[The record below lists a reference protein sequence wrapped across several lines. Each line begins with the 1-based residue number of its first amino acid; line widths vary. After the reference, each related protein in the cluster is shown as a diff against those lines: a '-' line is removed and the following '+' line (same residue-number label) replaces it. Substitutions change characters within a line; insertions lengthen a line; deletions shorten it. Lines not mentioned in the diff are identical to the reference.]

1 LARKFG
7 TVHAPEFGRE
17 LWVDRGGNLEFDD
30 LLLIGRTQVAREGRL
45 AEQSN
50 RYLFCDTSPLTT
62 LFYCLDQFGK
72 ASPELERLADREY
85 SLTVL
90 CAPDFDFV
98 QDGTRREPEFRMKQ
112 DEWYVRELQ
121 RRCVPYIEVQGSVE
135 ARIERVA
142 TELRCPK

>member
-1 LARKFG
+1 
-7 TVHAPEFGRE
+7 VHAPEFGRE

-30 LLLIGRTQVAREGRL
+30 LLRIGRTQVEREGRL

-72 ASPELERLADREY
+72 ASAELERLADREY

-98 QDGTRREPEFRMKQ
+98 QDGTRREPGFRMKQ
-112 DEWYVRELQ
+112 HKWYVRELQ
-121 RRCVPYIEVQGSVE
+121 RRCVPYIEVHGSVE

-142 TELRCPK
+142 TEVRCPK